1 MTKRHSVTKPPKRRS
16 LSELRTSAIAD
27 PEGKARDLTWTTYD
41 PDLPHSIKMNLELN
55 SSESDP
61 GVTEEQNACL
71 ARDTACFTWANLK
84 AEMRR
89 RFTINTWRGPTL
101 ETRDGSKDLFEL
113 NDDIDPRW
121 VHTGHK
127 PSQDRRC
134 LSAET
139 RRACWAAISQ
149 RAPVPLA
156 LPASET
162 ENLISFWKGYNK
174 GWLQKEKLDMKLEV
188 PVQRSCA

>member
-1 MTKRHSVTKPPKRRS
+1 MWQNHQKGEACQSWGRRLLPIQKEKRYNTCTRPYLDYVWPWSPTFNKDEFRTEQLGERSWGERGTGSLPCKRHS
-16 LSELRTSAIAD
+16 
-27 PEGKARDLTWTTYD
+27 
-41 PDLPHSIKMNLELN
+41 M
-55 SSESDP
+55 
-61 GVTEEQNACL
+61 
-71 ARDTACFTWANLK
+71 FTRANLK
-84 AEMRR
+84 AETRR
-89 RFTINTWRGPTL
+89 RFTINTWRGPTQ
-101 ETRDGSKDLFEL
+101 ETRDGSKDLYEL

-127 PSQDRRC
+127 PSQDHRY

-139 RRACWAAISQ
+139 RRVCWAAISQ